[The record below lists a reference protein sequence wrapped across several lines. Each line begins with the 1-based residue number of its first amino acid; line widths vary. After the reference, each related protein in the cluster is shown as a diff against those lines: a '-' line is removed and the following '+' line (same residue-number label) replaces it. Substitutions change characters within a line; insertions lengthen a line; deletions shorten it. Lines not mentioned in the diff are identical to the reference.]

1 MKLNI
6 CSWEN
11 IFYDFNTAFGS
22 LGCQVI
28 PYWPLVKPL
37 FNEISFVL
45 ARQTCETGYWRLRS
59 QEYFKGL
66 HFVNCFLWSGKKQ
79 TVYFPLPNFL
89 FTSPGYWENVLITF
103 LYVFK
108 KFPLFPCKGW
118 MVMRAVSRDLEG
130 VAELG
135 PWLRERYRLRNW
147 TLFTKIRKILRS
159 LVAASHFW
167 KLGRTLLA
175 WIKEEE
181 RPRKC
186 SVPLLLTSV
195 RAISN
200 YTPALEREPWE
211 EALPTWGLPSSI
223 PIRFK

>member
-1 MKLNI
+1 MKWKKANCLFSI
-6 CSWEN
+6 AKFSLHLPRLLRKR
-11 IFYDFNTAFGS
+11 FN
-22 LGCQVI
+22 
-28 PYWPLVKPL
+28 K
-37 FNEISFVL
+37 ISM
-45 ARQTCETGYWRLRS
+45 C
-59 QEYFKGL
+59 
-66 HFVNCFLWSGKKQ
+66 
-79 TVYFPLPNFL
+79 
-89 FTSPGYWENVLITF
+89 
-103 LYVFK
+103 FK

-135 PWLRERYRLRNW
+135 PWLREWYRLRNW

-159 LVAASHFW
+159 LVAASLFW
-167 KLGRTLLA
+167 KLGKTLLA

-211 EALPTWGLPSSI
+211 EALPMWGLPSSI